1 MEASRVYRL
10 RKRNKFELKLGR
22 LIADTIKSSIW
33 FLNDIEIIRNY
44 VKTIRKFQLSGLLRS
59 RLDSSRAWSILN
71 EYIYMHALQNDLITG
86 ALLYNLRADTLSQG
100 LVKDMDVL
108 TQYPIPLT

>member
-1 MEASRVYRL
+1 
-10 RKRNKFELKLGR
+10 
-22 LIADTIKSSIW
+22 
-33 FLNDIEIIRNY
+33 
-44 VKTIRKFQLSGLLRS
+44 
-59 RLDSSRAWSILN
+59 
-71 EYIYMHALQNDLITG
+71 MHALQNDLITG